1 MKPYQVGLLALLL
14 MPRQGTAQTDSPPPA
29 PSSYNP
35 VSAAGH
41 AIGAP
46 FRALWKL
53 GGHVPTGTA
62 PGEAE
67 STGVIAFE
75 QVQGAST
82 RLGAVAILDTD
93 LGYAFT
99 SHFSG
104 DIGLPVVFVRSPFSL
119 VTNHDWRYTT
129 WILGD
134 PYLDIRYT
142 AGGSG
147 TRFTSILTGTAPA
160 SSAQRVFGTGRFG
173 GDWFNH
179 IEHNFKGVTPFLNA
193 GAASGTVNRFILP
206 RPYSLARP
214 YQTLG
219 FISDFEGGASF
230 KIARGFSIGGSLYAL
245 KPAGRQKVFS
255 RLVAPDSAIAGD
267 GNHHRFF
274 DSAFETVGSSDIDRD
289 NGYSGWI
296 ELAHQRHVNLQIGY
310 TRSVHYAFDSITV
323 MLNFDAGFLF
333 RSPNP

>member
-1 MKPYQVGLLALLL
+1 MKPIQACLLALLL
-14 MPRQGTAQTDSPPPA
+14 MPRQGAAQTDPPPGA
-29 PSSYNP
+29 AASYNP
-35 VSAAGH
+35 VSGAAH

-62 PGEAE
+62 PAEPE

-75 QVQGAST
+75 QVQGTST
-82 RLGAVAILDTD
+82 SLGALLILDTD
-93 LGYAFT
+93 AGYAFT
-99 SHFSG
+99 SHISA
-104 DIGLPVVFVRSPFSL
+104 DIGVPFVFVRSPFSL

-129 WILGD
+129 WIFGD
-134 PYLDIRYT
+134 PYLDFRYT
-142 AGGSG
+142 ASGSG
-147 TRFTSILTGTAPA
+147 TSFTSILTGTAPA
-160 SSAQRVFGTGRFG
+160 SSAEKVFGTGRFG

-219 FISDFEGGASF
+219 FMSDFEGGTSF

-274 DSAFETVGSSDIDRD
+274 DSAFETVGSSEIDRD

-296 ELAHQRHVNLQIGY
+296 EITHLRHVNLQIGY
-310 TRSVHYAFDSITV
+310 TRSVHYAFDSATV
-323 MLNFDAGFLF
+323 TLNFDAGFLF
-333 RSPNP
+333 KSPSQ

>member
-14 MPRQGTAQTDSPPPA
+14 IPRQGAAQTDPPPGA
-29 PSSYNP
+29 AASYNP
-35 VSAAGH
+35 VSGVAH
-41 AIGAP
+41 TIGAP

-62 PGEAE
+62 PGEPE

-75 QVQGAST
+75 QVQGTST
-82 RLGAVAILDTD
+82 SSGALLMLDTD
-93 LGYAFT
+93 AGYAFT
-99 SHFSG
+99 SHISA
-104 DIGLPVVFVRSPFSL
+104 DIGVPFVFVRSPFSL

-129 WILGD
+129 WIFGD
-134 PYLDIRYT
+134 PYLDFRYT
-142 AGGSG
+142 ASGSG
-147 TRFTSILTGTAPA
+147 TSFTSILTGTAPA
-160 SSAQRVFGTGRFG
+160 SSAEKVFGTGRFG

-179 IEHNFKGVTPFLNA
+179 VEHNFKGVTPFLNA

-219 FISDFEGGASF
+219 FMSDFEGGTSF
-230 KIARGFSIGGSLYAL
+230 KVARGFSIGGSLYAL

-255 RLVAPDSAIAGD
+255 RLVAPDSAIASD
-267 GNHHRFF
+267 GNHHRVF
-274 DSAFETVGSSDIDRD
+274 DSAFETVGSSEIDRD

-296 ELAHQRHVNLQIGY
+296 EITHLRHVSLQIGY
-310 TRSVHYAFDSITV
+310 TRSVHYAFDSATV
-323 MLNFDAGFLF
+323 TLNFDAGFLF
-333 RSPNP
+333 KSPSQ

>member
-1 MKPYQVGLLALLL
+1 MKPIQACLLALLL
-14 MPRQGTAQTDSPPPA
+14 MPRQGAAQTDPPPGA
-29 PSSYNP
+29 AASYNP
-35 VSAAGH
+35 VSGAAH

-62 PGEAE
+62 PGEP
-67 STGVIAFE
+67 E
-75 QVQGAST
+75 QVQGTST
-82 RLGAVAILDTD
+82 SLGALLMLDTD
-93 LGYAFT
+93 VGYAFT
-99 SHFSG
+99 SHFSA
-104 DIGLPVVFVRSPFSL
+104 DIGVPFVFVRSPFSL

-129 WILGD
+129 WIFGD
-134 PYLDIRYT
+134 PYLDFRYT
-142 AGGSG
+142 ASGSG
-147 TRFTSILTGTAPA
+147 TSFTSILTGTAPA
-160 SSAQRVFGTGRFG
+160 SSAEKVFGTGRFG

-179 IEHNFKGVTPFLNA
+179 IEHSFKGVTPFLNA

-219 FISDFEGGASF
+219 FMSDFEGGTSF

-274 DSAFETVGSSDIDRD
+274 DSAFETVGSSEIDRD

-296 ELAHQRHVNLQIGY
+296 EITHLRHVNLQIGY
-310 TRSVHYAFDSITV
+310 TRSVHYAFDSATV
-323 MLNFDAGFLF
+323 TLNFDAGFLF
-333 RSPNP
+333 KSPSQ

>member
-1 MKPYQVGLLALLL
+1 VKPIQACLLALLL
-14 MPRQGTAQTDSPPPA
+14 MPGQGAAQSDPPPGA
-29 PSSYNP
+29 AASYNP
-35 VSAAGH
+35 VSGAAH

-62 PGEAE
+62 PGEPE

-75 QVQGAST
+75 QVQGTST
-82 RLGAVAILDTD
+82 SLGALLMLDTD
-93 LGYAFT
+93 AGYAFT
-99 SHFSG
+99 SHISA
-104 DIGLPVVFVRSPFSL
+104 DIGVPFVFVRSPFSL

-129 WILGD
+129 WIFGD
-134 PYLDIRYT
+134 PYLDFRYT
-142 AGGSG
+142 ASGSG
-147 TRFTSILTGTAPA
+147 TSFTSILTGTAPA
-160 SSAQRVFGTGRFG
+160 SSAEKVFGTGRFG

-219 FISDFEGGASF
+219 FMSDFEGGTSF

-255 RLVAPDSAIAGD
+255 RLVAPDSAIASD
-267 GNHHRFF
+267 GNHHRVF
-274 DSAFETVGSSDIDRD
+274 DSAFETVGSSEIDRD

-296 ELAHQRHVNLQIGY
+296 EITHLRHVNLQVGY
-310 TRSVHYAFDSITV
+310 TRSVHYAFDSVTV

-333 RSPNP
+333 KSPSQ

>member
-1 MKPYQVGLLALLL
+1 MKPIQAGLLALLL
-14 MPRQGTAQTDSPPPA
+14 MPRLGLAQTDSPPPA
-29 PSSYNP
+29 PFSYNP
-35 VSAAGH
+35 ASAAAH

-62 PGEAE
+62 PDETEA
-67 STGVIAFE
+67 TGVIAFE

-82 RLGAVAILDTD
+82 RLGIVAILDTD
-93 LGYAFT
+93 AGYAFT
-99 SHFSG
+99 PHVSA

-142 AGGSG
+142 ARSSG
-147 TRFTSILTGTAPA
+147 TSFTSILTGTAPA
-160 SSAQRVFGTGRFG
+160 SSAQKVFGTGRFG

-179 IEHNFKGVTPFLNA
+179 IEHDFKGVTPFLNA

-230 KIARGFSIGGSLYAL
+230 KIARGFNIGGSMYAL
-245 KPAGRQKVFS
+245 VPAGPQKVFS
-255 RLVAPDSAIAGD
+255 RLVAPDSTIASD

-274 DSAFETVGSSDIDRD
+274 DSAFETVGSSEIDRD

-296 ELAHQRHVNLQIGY
+296 ELAHARHVNLQIGY
-310 TRSVHYAFDSITV
+310 TRSVHYAFDSVTV

-333 RSPNP
+333 KTPSQ